1 MISVRSADVLA
12 WTQPMAIFVG
22 DIIPVNQLN
31 PFSVCC
37 DEVRIEL
44 YDTAYS
50 VRSVGANSKLP
61 NMRPDTNSAP
71 NQRPSSIG
79 RRWRLTPPHLPLQ

>member
-44 YDTAYS
+44 YDTARILS
-50 VRSVGANSKLP
+50 GQLEQTANFP
-61 NMRPDTNSAP
+61 
-71 NQRPSSIG
+71 I
-79 RRWRLTPPHLPLQ
+79 